1 MSIASTAVSRAP
13 NTTPLSNIAGMNAT
27 KYAPTARST
36 FMDVT
41 PDGRRVAIAWL
52 TNRDA
57 SGAFSRTGEP
67 ITYATVGDPTMPS
80 SFRAPMV
87 IGKRMYAYAATA
99 TDYHKRYNSDHNA
112 PFVVGTNTGGFV
124 ALSVPMNANG
134 YAQNMAATRYG
145 YARSELS
152 PGGTSWSGP
161 YLAGLSAAAQGSSLS
176 EMTGN
181 GDPAGGI
188 HLFGQGHR
196 GQFQSGFGYQ
206 RRRPGVTTWES
217 KPLASAYRTGT
228 INYFAEGGG
237 YASRV
242 KNAQGSYDVHAAFAW
257 NQAGIKPLFG
267 LSYVVS
273 RDGGT
278 TWKTANGQ
286 AVTTPVTH
294 NNTAAAVFPAA
305 LNATAFKGSTPGYST
320 ITVGATNDG
329 APLIVRANASG
340 AIGTLAQ
347 HRLYTYTAGK
357 WVSVNVG
364 PALFW
369 NANGSGVA
377 YNAKTGRV
385 NVVLLDP
392 GSYAK
397 PARILL
403 YHQPLADLRAG
414 KATWKEEVV
423 ASVKQS
429 HYASSLI
436 VREVKDTRFVT
447 LFEGEYRNPGTVK
460 PVLVE
465 APMR

>member
-1 MSIASTAVSRAP
+1 MIRSQHFPLLHAGLAVTLPLLALAGCGQGAMPTSTEAAMPAEGQDAPLLPESGITANEPSGRGAASDVPVSVASVAMATRAP
-13 NTTPLSNIAGMNAT
+13 VTTPLTNIAGMNAA

-41 PDGRRVAIAWL
+41 PDGKRVAIAWL
-52 TNRDA
+52 SNRDA
-57 SGAFSRTGEP
+57 AGAFSRTGEP
-67 ITYATVGDPTMPS
+67 VTYATVGDPTIPS

-99 TDYHKRYNSDHNA
+99 TSYHKKYNSDHNA
-112 PFVVGTNTGGFV
+112 PFVIGTATGGFV
-124 ALSVPMNANG
+124 GLANPMNANG
-134 YAQNMAATRYG
+134 YAQNMLATPYG

-176 EMTGN
+176 EMSGN

-188 HLFGQGHR
+188 HVFGQGHR

-217 KPLASAYRTGT
+217 RPLAAAYRTGT
-228 INYFAEGGG
+228 INYFVEGGG

-242 KNAQGSYDVHAAFAW
+242 KNAKGTYDIHAAFAW

-267 LSYVVS
+267 LSYLVS

-278 TWKTANGQ
+278 TWQTAAGK
-286 AVTTPVTH
+286 VFTGPVTH
-294 NNTAAAVFPAA
+294 ADTSAAVFHAN
-305 LNATAFKGSTPGYST
+305 LSATRYSGSVPGYST
-320 ITVGATNDG
+320 IGVSATDDG
-329 APLIVRANASG
+329 APLIVRPNASG
-340 AIGTLAQ
+340 ALNTKVL

-369 NANGSGVA
+369 NSNGNGVSRP
-377 YNAKTGRV
+377 YRDRRV
-385 NVVLLDP
+385 DTE
-392 GSYAK
+392 
-397 PARILL
+397 
-403 YHQPLADLRAG
+403 AG
-414 KATWKEEVV
+414 
-423 ASVKQS
+423 
-429 HYASSLI
+429 
-436 VREVKDTRFVT
+436 
-447 LFEGEYRNPGTVK
+447 
-460 PVLVE
+460 
-465 APMR
+465 